1 MRDVTDMENLKMHHL
16 TIPGRL
22 PGLNDY
28 TDASRSGKMQSAR
41 MKRDAQATV
50 MWHIKS
56 QLRGVTIEH
65 PVHLSF
71 TWFEPDRRRD
81 RDNISSF
88 GRKIIQDALVS
99 CGVLYDDGWDYVIS
113 YADDF
118 AVDAKK
124 PRIELV
130 IVEQPGRVKPKSR
143 LPQQKGRR

>member
-1 MRDVTDMENLKMHHL
+1 MEELKMHQL

-28 TDASRSGKMQSAR
+28 TDASRSGKMKSAR
-41 MKRDAQATV
+41 MKQDSQALV
-50 MWHIKS
+50 MWHIRS
-56 QLRGVTIEH
+56 QLRGVTIDH
-65 PVHLSF
+65 PVHLAF

-88 GRKIIQDALVS
+88 GRKVIQDALVS
-99 CGVLYDDGWDYVIS
+99 CGVLYDDGWEYVVS

-130 IVEQPGRVKPKSR
+130 IVERPGHVNPKRTSKT
-143 LPQQKGRR
+143 QKGRR

>member
-1 MRDVTDMENLKMHHL
+1 MEELKAYYL

-28 TDASRSGKMQSAR
+28 IDATRHNRYKSAN
-41 MKRDAQATV
+41 MKDQAQQQV
-50 MWHIKS
+50 MWHIRT
-56 QLRGVTIEH
+56 QLRGVKIEH

-88 GRKIIQDALVS
+88 GRKVIQDALVA
-99 CGVLYDDGWDYVIS
+99 CGVLYDDGWDYVAS

-118 AVDAKK
+118 AVDAQK

-130 IVEQPGRVKPKSR
+130 IVEKPGKVNPRK
-143 LPQQKGRR
+143 KGRRY